1 MDKIVKTAPKV
12 MEACNAVRPTKSKPS
27 GSSLFGGARDD
38 SLSWNLSLAK
48 QCETQSEYTT
58 WIHEIEDRGSAVG
71 IFSFGGC
78 DQRIATPGVVTI
90 QLKVQS

>member
-12 MEACNAVRPTKSKPS
+12 MEACNAVRPTKSEPS
-27 GSSLFGGARDD
+27 GSSLFGGARD
-38 SLSWNLSLAK
+38 LSLAK

-58 WIHEIEDRGSAVG
+58 WIHEIADRASAVG